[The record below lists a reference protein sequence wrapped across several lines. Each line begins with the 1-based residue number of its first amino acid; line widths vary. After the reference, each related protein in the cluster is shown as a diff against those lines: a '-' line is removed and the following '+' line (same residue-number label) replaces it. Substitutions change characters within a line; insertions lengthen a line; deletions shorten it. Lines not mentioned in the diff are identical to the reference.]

1 MGSVMVLNGQFCCF
15 VEAVRLFCNGVRVG
29 SCGFLQCTLAFRL
42 RGVEQNASYSM
53 GSDGLRR
60 GTPCTLGTSVCSSC
74 MQGMLCHRFLVAAV
88 PFTMSILCIAYME
101 RLARVAPVR
110 ASGVKEKVGVTIF
123 AGLLESAA
131 MQCHESVTFFIF
143 RDWGIVQCQKI
154 KMRQILSP
162 TCVKT

>member
-1 MGSVMVLNGQFCCF
+1 MGSVMVLNGHFCCF

-29 SCGFLQCTLAFRL
+29 SCGFLQCTFAFRL
-42 RGVEQNASYSM
+42 RGVEQNASF
-53 GSDGLRR
+53 R
-60 GTPCTLGTSVCSSC
+60 GGGVEKTIWRGTSVCSSC
-74 MQGMLCHRFLVAAV
+74 MQGMICHRFLVAAV
-88 PFTMSILCIAYME
+88 PFTMSILCIAYMG
-101 RLARVAPVR
+101 RLARLAPVR
-110 ASGVKEKVGVTIF
+110 ASDVKEKVGVTIL

-154 KMRQILSP
+154 KLRQFLSP

>member
-29 SCGFLQCTLAFRL
+29 SCGFLQCTFAFRL
-42 RGVEQNASYSM
+42 RGVEQNAS
-53 GSDGLRR
+53 
-60 GTPCTLGTSVCSSC
+60 
-74 MQGMLCHRFLVAAV
+74 F
-88 PFTMSILCIAYME
+88 
-101 RLARVAPVR
+101 RLAPVR
-110 ASGVKEKVGVTIF
+110 ASDVKEKVGVTIL

-154 KMRQILSP
+154 KLRQILSP